1 MKRLVAAAATLAT
14 LVTTGCAGM
23 TVTQL
28 WRDPDFV
35 SRSPTRVFIIAAM
48 DNSANPAQFENAMAQ
63 ALRSRGFQATT
74 NLGNFPPGRIDRMA
88 IRQYVAENQ
97 VDLILMTRLTTEP
110 ATPIVVT
117 KTAAV
122 SSGWPGSLRDHH
134 GGLPDHGH
142 PGHQRERPGRGLRR
156 PHRTQRARLERAV
169 ELRRHPDRAA
179 VARDD
184 GGGGSRRDPDRGPL
198 AEPGEHHEE
207 TARRL
212 ARRTGRLGRPRAV
225 AASGPADA
233 GPCPAAPVP

>member
-1 MKRLVAAAATLAT
+1 MKRIAAAAAALAM
-14 LVTTGCAGM
+14 LATTGCAGI

-35 SRSPTRVFIIAAM
+35 ARPATRVFIIAAM

-63 ALRSRGFQATT
+63 ALRGRGFQATT

-122 SSGWPGSLRDHH
+122 SSGWGAFGTTTVGSQTTVIQGTNVNARVEAFDA
-134 GGLPDHGH
+134 
-142 PGHQRERPGRGLRR
+142 
-156 PHRTQRARLERAV
+156 RTEPNALVWSGQSNTVDVQTA
-169 ELRRHPDRAA
+169 PQ
-179 VARDD
+179 
-184 GGGGSRRDPDRGPL
+184 SL
-198 AEPGEHHEE
+198 A
-207 TARRL
+207 T
-212 ARRTGRLGRPRAV
+212 TV
-225 AASGPADA
+225 AADLV
-233 GPCPAAPVP
+233 AARILVR

>member
-1 MKRLVAAAATLAT
+1 MKRLAIAAATVAT

-63 ALRSRGFQATT
+63 ALRSRGIQATT

-110 ATPIVVT
+110 ANPVVVT

-122 SSGWPGSLRDHH
+122 SSGWGAFGTTTVGSQTTVIQGTNVNARVEAFDA
-134 GGLPDHGH
+134 
-142 PGHQRERPGRGLRR
+142 
-156 PHRTQRARLERAV
+156 RTEPNALVWIGQSNSVDIQTA
-169 ELRRHPDRAA
+169 PQ
-179 VARDD
+179 
-184 GGGGSRRDPDRGPL
+184 SL
-198 AEPGEHHEE
+198 A
-207 TARRL
+207 T
-212 ARRTGRLGRPRAV
+212 TV
-225 AASGPADA
+225 AADLVATRI
-233 GPCPAAPVP
+233 VVR